1 MADDGR
7 NPAVQGRRLR
17 LELKRA
23 REAAGLTLEQV
34 AATMDWSVSK
44 IVRIE
49 SGAVRVSTNDL
60 KALLGAY
67 RVSDDDRVEEFLAMG
82 KAARDRPWW
91 RRDYSGIAPKR
102 YLEYVEFEQAASA
115 TWHFQPFYV
124 PGILQTRDY
133 ARDIIWRLTTD
144 MTDEQMS
151 DLLKFRLE
159 RQQLLDSAEPPSL
172 SYVLDESVVRRQV
185 GDESVMAGQLSRLI
199 ELSGRPNISL
209 QILLFS
215 AGPVEGTQTPFVIH
229 HFPDPAD
236 HDVVYLEGTQRDTRV
251 ADDPREIERYHQIF
265 HTLQSAALSV
275 HESARFLKDV
285 VSNSR

>member
-1 MADDGR
+1 MPDDGG

-23 REAAGLTLEQV
+23 REAAELTLEQT
-34 AATMDWSVSK
+34 AKAMDWSVSK

-60 KALLGAY
+60 RALLGAY
-67 RVSDDDRVEEFLAMG
+67 RISDDRVEEFLAMG
-82 KAARDRPWW
+82 RAARDRPWW
-91 RRDYSGIAPKR
+91 RRDFSGIAPKR

-133 ARDIIWRLTTD
+133 ARAIIWRLTTD
-144 MTDEQMS
+144 MTEEQMS

-159 RQQLLDSAEPPSL
+159 RQQLLDAREPPSL
-172 SYVLDESVVRRQV
+172 AYVLDESVVRRQV
-185 GDESVMAGQLSRLI
+185 GDDSVMAGQLSRLI

-209 QILLFS
+209 QILPFS

-236 HDVVYLEGTQRDTRV
+236 HDVVYLEGSQRDTRV

-265 HTLQSAALSV
+265 QTLQRAALSV
-275 HESARFLKDV
+275 HDSSRFLKDV